1 MGSIFLE
8 NLFNK
13 NSENLFIFICL
24 LEQKIIKHNK
34 SLFFTAEFD
43 TINIIYL

>member
-24 LEQKIIKHNK
+24 LVQKIIMYNK
-34 SLFFTAEFD
+34 SLFFTAVID